1 MSRSY
6 SEDLRVRVIAA
17 VRGGLSTRQA
27 AARFG
32 IGVSTVGTW
41 YRRYRATGE
50 TAARKQGQP
59 GGSKLDAHEGFI
71 LALIDGRAD
80 IRTGIW
86 VSPLHYVAKS
96 LWPAIFIQFEWGGG
110 RRCGLRRHS
119 AYFSARTMSSVSAKY
134 ISAAMRNNS

>member
-32 IGVSTVGTW
+32 IGALTVGTW

-50 TAARKQGQP
+50 IAARKQGQP
-59 GGSKLDAHEGFI
+59 SGSKLDAHEGFI

-80 IRTGIW
+80 ISLAERRQVSVCPATIWYFFGRQGI
-86 VSPLHYVAKS
+86 SFKKTRA
-96 LWPAIFIQFEWGGG
+96 
-110 RRCGLRRHS
+110 RRR
-119 AYFSARTMSSVSAKY
+119 AR
-134 ISAAMRNNS
+134 AA